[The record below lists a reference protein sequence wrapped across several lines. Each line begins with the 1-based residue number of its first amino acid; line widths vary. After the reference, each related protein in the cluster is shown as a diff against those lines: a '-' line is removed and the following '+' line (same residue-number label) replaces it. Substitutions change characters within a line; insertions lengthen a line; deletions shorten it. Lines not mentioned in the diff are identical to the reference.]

1 MGLNRKQKK
10 QLEVSRKKLDSLH
23 QQLAGAK
30 AQPDDPADIP
40 RIAGEIETTLATIR
54 ALKAEARGR

>member
-10 QLEVSRKKLDSLH
+10 QLEVSRKKLDSLR

-40 RIAGEIETTLATIR
+40 RIEGEIETTMDTIR
-54 ALKAEARGR
+54 ALKVEARGR

>member
-10 QLEVSRKKLDSLH
+10 QLEVARKKVENLR

-30 AQPDDPADIP
+30 TQPADPADIP
-40 RIAGEIETTLATIR
+40 RLEAEIEQNLEKIR
-54 ALKAEARGR
+54 SLKRGGDGK